1 MLNREQFI
9 ETLNKACEELGF
21 EKSDVVISHGGASL
35 LQHLRNE
42 TDDIDVSIPQHYWD
56 VLLDL
61 GLEVRTLP
69 ATGTYPAVD
78 IIEYLDVDWHLATKD
93 QSADMVN
100 LHGYAVTR
108 PLRLLR
114 DRIALGRQK
123 DMGDIKL
130 LTHLASQLSMKDYAR
145 MNELINQHL

>member
-1 MLNREQFI
+1 MLNREQFL
-9 ETLNKACEELGF
+9 ETLNQACAALGF
-21 EKSDVVISHGGASL
+21 LKSNVIISHGGASL
-35 LQHLRNE
+35 LHGLRDE
-42 TDDIDVSIPQHYWD
+42 TDDIDVAIPRHHWD
-56 VLLDL
+56 TLLNL
-61 GLEVRTLP
+61 GLKARTLP
-69 ATGTYPAVD
+69 PTGTHPAVE
-78 IIEYLDVDWHLATKD
+78 IIEHLDVDWHLTTKD
-93 QSADMVN
+93 QSVDMVN

-145 MNELINQHL
+145 MNELINQYL